1 MDTAARAAGR
11 KNFRH
16 EFDTLLNSVGAAI
29 ISVDPAG
36 RITEWNRAAEDL
48 VGFTKD
54 QVLLMVTRHF

>member
-1 MDTAARAAGR
+1 M
-11 KNFRH
+11 
-16 EFDTLLNSVGAAI
+16 GAAI